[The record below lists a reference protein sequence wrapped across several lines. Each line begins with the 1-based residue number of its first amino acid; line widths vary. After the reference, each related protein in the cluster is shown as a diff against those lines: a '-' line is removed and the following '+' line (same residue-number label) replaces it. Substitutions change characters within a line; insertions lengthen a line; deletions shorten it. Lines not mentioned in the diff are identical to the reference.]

1 MKPHWSHSQAGVA
14 AVNGRVPTTVGPA
27 KGSGIREVSPA
38 MGASPPDP
46 WVKAAEGVNLAL
58 PDLLKTP
65 EKIHLSP
72 GSVVLLVF
80 FPLFLSSCETV

>member
-1 MKPHWSHSQAGVA
+1 M
-14 AVNGRVPTTVGPA
+14 NGRVPTTVGPA

-46 WVKAAEGVNLAL
+46 WVKAAEGVILAL
-58 PDLLKTP
+58 SDLRKTP
-65 EKIHLSP
+65 EKIHVSP

-80 FPLFLSSCETV
+80 FLLFSNSCETV